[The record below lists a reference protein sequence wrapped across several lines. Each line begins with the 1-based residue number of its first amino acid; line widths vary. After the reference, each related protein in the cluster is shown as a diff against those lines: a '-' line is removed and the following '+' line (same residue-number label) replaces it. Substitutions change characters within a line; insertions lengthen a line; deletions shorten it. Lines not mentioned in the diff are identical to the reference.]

1 MLEEL
6 HEFIEKH
13 KMEKLFN
20 TAQALE
26 VWPKVCHINLMTQ
39 IALQLAKDDESI
51 DSELL
56 TICCLHHDD
65 GYAIQYQIWGSFDN
79 RSDYHHA
86 LGLDLLDAYL
96 MNHKISI
103 TPEIQIL
110 RACIYYHNRIS
121 LADLSLDENTKKYVQ
136 LVSTANQIEKKCLAP
151 VYNIAHKMS
160 NYQVIGIY
168 PRSSRYNKKI
178 RPALLEA
185 FSNGQEFYEL
195 VDFHGCDTPA
205 EDVLHEINSVMRYIK
220 EYGDIAKW
228 AIQNISCYG
237 FTSALTGYSH
247 LLRIYLSLAD
257 AEFAIS
263 LLEKALK

>member
-1 MLEEL
+1 M
-6 HEFIEKH
+6 
-13 KMEKLFN
+13 
-20 TAQALE
+20 
-26 VWPKVCHINLMTQ
+26 
-39 IALQLAKDDESI
+39 
-51 DSELL
+51 
-56 TICCLHHDD
+56 
-65 GYAIQYQIWGSFDN
+65 
-79 RSDYHHA
+79 
-86 LGLDLLDAYL
+86 
-96 MNHKISI
+96 
-103 TPEIQIL
+103 
-110 RACIYYHNRIS
+110 
-121 LADLSLDENTKKYVQ
+121 
-136 LVSTANQIEKKCLAP
+136 
-151 VYNIAHKMS
+151 MS
-160 NYQVIGIY
+160 NYQVSGIY